1 MIIVNCIY
9 GVLMMPQNKFIL
21 IGGFLIAVMII
32 IAILAPLLTPY
43 EYGRIDL
50 AHKNLPPGGGHPLGT
65 DPYGRDVW
73 CRIVYGARVSLTV
86 SLAAVAIAVVCGSF
100 LGILCG
106 FIKGAGD
113 FIVGRLIDVL
123 MAFPPLLLSLII
135 GVALGASIPN
145 MCVSIG
151 VPLIPIFYR
160 VARGATLA
168 VGERTYVMAARA
180 MGSSRLRA
188 MGWHILPNVL
198 PQIFVVLSLGMGG
211 SILAEASLGFL
222 GLGIPQPTP
231 TWGLIINEGRAFMFT
246 APWTTGF
253 SGLFIA
259 LTILG
264 FNLLGDGLRDQ
275 LDPKLKSLL
284 D

>member
-1 MIIVNCIY
+1 MKKM
-9 GVLMMPQNKFIL
+9 LKNKFIF
-21 IGGFLIAVMII
+21 IGGLLIAVMIFV
-32 IAILAPLLTPY
+32 AVFAPLLTQY

-50 AHKNLPPGGGHPLGT
+50 ANKNKPPDSAHLMGT

-73 CRIVYGARVSLTV
+73 CRIVYGSRISLLVSLV
-86 SLAAVAIAVVCGSF
+86 AVIIAIICGSL
-100 LGILCG
+100 LGILSG
-106 FIKGAGD
+106 FIRGVFD
-113 FIVGRLIDVL
+113 FLIGRVIDVM

-135 GVALGASIPN
+135 GVALGSSITN
-145 MCVSIG
+145 MCVAIG
-151 VPLIPIFYR
+151 VPLIPIFFR
-160 VARGATLA
+160 ISRGATLS
-168 VGERTYVMAARA
+168 VGERTYIMASRS
-180 MGSSRLRA
+180 MGSRRLRI
-188 MGWHILPNVL
+188 MGRHVLANVL
-198 PQIFVVLSLGMGG
+198 PQIFVVFSMGMGG

-231 TWGLIINEGRAFMFT
+231 TWGLIINEGRVFMQS

-264 FNLLGDGLRDQ
+264 FNLLGDGLRDH
-275 LDPKLKSLL
+275 LDPKLRSLL

>member
-1 MIIVNCIY
+1 MKKI
-9 GVLMMPQNKFIL
+9 LQNKFIL
-21 IGGFLIAVMII
+21 IGGFLVAVMIL
-32 IAILAPLLTPY
+32 IAICAPLLTPY
-43 EYGRIDL
+43 EYGRLDL
-50 AHKNLPPGGGHPLGT
+50 AHKNQPPSSLHPLGT

-73 CRIVYGARVSLTV
+73 CRIAYGSRISLTV
-86 SLAAVAIAVVCGSF
+86 SLAAVAIAILCGSL
-100 LGILCG
+100 LGILSG
-106 FIKGAGD
+106 FLKGTFD
-113 FIVGRLIDVL
+113 FVMGRIIDVV

-145 MCVSIG
+145 MCVAIG
-151 VPLIPIFYR
+151 VPLIPIFFR
-160 VARGATLA
+160 IARGATFA
-168 VGERTYVMAARA
+168 VGERTYVMASQS
-180 MGSSRLRA
+180 MGSSRFRI

-198 PQIFVVLSLGMGG
+198 PQIFVVLSMGMGG
-211 SILAEASLGFL
+211 AILAEASLGFL

-231 TWGLIINEGRAFMFT
+231 TWGLIINEGRIFMFT

>member
-1 MIIVNCIY
+1 M
-9 GVLMMPQNKFIL
+9 LHNKFIL
-21 IGGFLIAVMII
+21 IGGFLVAVMILL
-32 IAILAPLLTPY
+32 AIFAPLLTPY

-50 AHKNLPPGGGHPLGT
+50 AHKNQPPSSGHPLGT

-73 CRIVYGARVSLTV
+73 CRIVFGARVSLTV
-86 SLAAVAIAVVCGSF
+86 SLAAVAIAVLCGSF
-100 LGILCG
+100 LGILSG
-106 FIKGAGD
+106 FIKGAFD
-113 FIVGRLIDVL
+113 FAIGRIIDVL

-160 VARGATLA
+160 VSRGATLA
-168 VGERTYVMAARA
+168 VGERTYVMAANS
-180 MGSSRLRA
+180 MGSSRLRT

-198 PQIFVVLSLGMGG
+198 PQIFVVLSMGMGG

-231 TWGLIINEGRAFMFT
+231 TWGLIINEGRTFMFS